1 MKKFLSI
8 SIILVLAAFFIGAL
22 AGYSTKVFM
31 EQGGDRFWVESGGAL
46 ELASGGI
53 QNVTG
58 EINVRS
64 GGVLNLKSGAKLK
77 QESGYIQDSTGKT
90 WVRSGGEINFDSGS
104 IQNVTG
110 QKFIRSGGALELV
123 SGAVVNAT
131 GKSSYKTGSE
141 INLESGSVQNV
152 TGTENIRSGGTL
164 DVKSGASLIKDSS
177 TITFRQFRGGI
188 AGSTTE
194 WYVSYPG
201 LDSND
206 FIVAQMSTYIAT
218 PNLVAASP
226 YVDEIHFLFD
236 GNILTDMRINAVI
249 LQH

>member
-8 SIILVLAAFFIGAL
+8 SIIVILAAFFIGAL

-31 EQGGDRFWVESGGAL
+31 EQGGDRFWVESGGAF
-46 ELASGGI
+46 ELASGGV

-58 EINVRS
+58 EINIRS

-90 WVRSGGEINFDSGS
+90 WVRSAGEINFESGA
-104 IQNVTG
+104 ILNVTG
-110 QKFIRSGGALELV
+110 QDFIRSGGALELA

-131 GKSSYKTGSE
+131 GKSSYKNGSE
-141 INLESGSVQNV
+141 INLNSGSVQNV
-152 TGTENIRSGGTL
+152 TGTENIRSGGIL

-177 TITFRQFRGGI
+177 TISFHQFAGGT
-188 AGSTTE
+188 AGSTDTI
-194 WYVSYPG
+194 YIPFSG

-206 FIVAQMSTYIAT
+206 FVVAQLATFAAT
-218 PNLVAASP
+218 PHLVAASP
-226 YVDEIHFLFD
+226 ATDEIKFIFD
-236 GNILTDMRINAVI
+236 GYITTGMKFNAVV